1 MTPEEKI
8 KNEIRKKIVEKEDSF
23 WNHFKAS
30 YYPYE
35 DQFQGCFTKDGF
47 KIWYVHNKNE
57 WFNNTLNVFT
67 GVFHPVITG
76 VFSTLD
82 NRLRVTLSSKQNIVG
97 FLLTLF
103 FTTAFCIIGFFA
115 IKDSDSMA
123 VFLQYRIVSWILFT
137 SVFFLIPYYPYR
149 VLRKIYLKAVEEMIN
164 EALKKD

>member
-8 KNEIRKKIVEKEDSF
+8 KNEIRKQIIEKEDSF

-30 YYPYE
+30 YYQYE
-35 DQFQGCFTKDGF
+35 SQFQGCFTKDGF
-47 KIWYVHNKNE
+47 KIWYVTNP
-57 WFNNTLNVFT
+57 WTDVFSTVFT
-67 GVFHPVITG
+67 GIFHPVITG
-76 VFSTLD
+76 VFSTVD
-82 NRLRVTLSSKQNIVG
+82 NKLKITLSSKQNIVG

-115 IKDSDSMA
+115 IKDNDSMS
-123 VFLQYRIVSWILFT
+123 VFLQYRIVPWILFT